1 VLATQQTDPVFEEH
15 VVIGNIRMTIKGGL
29 TFIFGL
35 ESVYNKK
42 EMS

>member
-1 VLATQQTDPVFEEH
+1 VRVMQQTEPVSEEP
-15 VVIGNIRMTIKGGL
+15 VVIGKIRMTIKGGS

-35 ESVYNKK
+35 ESDYNKK